1 MKDKER
7 KNYTVSLNEK
17 KTDYVKM
24 VLKKSGITLSGFV
37 DAAISEYYDNLKEM
51 TEFYKK
57 KPEEMTVS
65 EFLNALSVFMGR
77 MMKSPSEEK
86 EKEIE
91 ERLKEND

>member
-1 MKDKER
+1 MCGKR
-7 KNYTVSLNEK
+7 KNYTVSLDEEK
-17 KTDYVKM
+17 AEYVKM
-24 VLKKSGITLSGFV
+24 ALKKSGITLSSFV
-37 DAAISEYYDNLKEM
+37 DASVAEYYDNLMEM

-77 MMKSPSEEK
+77 MMKDPSEEK

-91 ERLKEND
+91 KRLKGE